1 MEAKTYS
8 NPRLQAVIS
17 NWPFGGK
24 RATAYFQIDQ
34 HGNKERGTRFLTLNG
49 KQFATK
55 KLTFAHKA
63 RIVDGSD
70 GRTYILELTQYG
82 GHISVKRGDMKYDEE
97 NIFPDNPRYAELKAL
112 FDIYTNL

>member
-8 NPRLQAVIS
+8 NPRLDAIIS
-17 NWPFGGK
+17 DWPFGGK

-34 HGNKERGTRFLTLNG
+34 RPDKERGTRFLTLNG

-55 KLTFAHKA
+55 KLTYAAKA

-70 GRTYILELTQYG
+70 GRTYILELTRYG

-97 NIFPDNPRYAELKAL
+97 NIFPDNPRYKDLIQL
-112 FDIYTNL
+112 FDTNYSL